1 VEPYNLSS
9 GDNCHTRIEN
19 WFNSNHYYL
28 LSCIQI
34 LISMTPKTVDT
45 NEDEERRLREK
56 LKRRVSEREE
66 NTDEEK
72 KMDERP
78 GSRSRHRNN
87 KNDRHR
93 DHRRNDDHRPFRV
106 GPRGPPPPNYRQGP
120 PPPGWRDRER
130 GHVPPPMRGFRGPP
144 PPGRGPPPQHFYR
157 GPPPPRYRRSRS
169 RSLSSRSSGRS
180 RSYSR
185 SRSRSRSSGRRRRGR
200 SLSGSRSRSRSRSF
214 SSDNSRS
221 RYSDETRSPS
231 PSSSVSS
238 ASSKS
243 SNSEEDDDEPLEEN
257 VNNEITK
264 DRRTVFVSQL
274 VMRAEERDVVR
285 YFRKKLGCKV
295 NEVIVLRDKRTGR
308 HKGCAYVELKR
319 LEDVPKVVEVSGQP
333 PDFQRFPILIKASE
347 AEKNYVLSNTQSTL
361 TARQMGDRDQGPLLT
376 TNGKLLESQKVYLGN
391 LDPRATQEI
400 LYSVFSSFG
409 HLEKVSIQME
419 PTTGVSRGFAFL
431 SFRDPKHANLSIH
444 TMSGQVLL
452 GRPLKTG
459 WANQTSTVP
468 GIEVVTSTE
477 FPDDATT
484 RIQNA
489 HLALSQ
495 VSLPGTDSPPKTNPM
510 AVAASKSSSDSMDPL
525 GSAGNSGYKAGNNSL
540 NEGAAKKIGNASE
553 PTSIVLV
560 HNMFDKDQETE
571 EGWEEDIRL
580 DFVDEC
586 SKWGKILDV
595 QVMHKE
601 QGGKIYASFENS
613 SQAQTC
619 ASNLAGRWF
628 DKRQLRVEFVRELPK
643 KVSGNGSD

>member
-1 VEPYNLSS
+1 M
-9 GDNCHTRIEN
+9 
-19 WFNSNHYYL
+19 
-28 LSCIQI
+28 
-34 LISMTPKTVDT
+34 MTPKTVDT
-45 NEDEERRLREK
+45 NEDEEKRLREK

-66 NTDEEK
+66 NIDEEK
-72 KMDERP
+72 KTDEQRS
-78 GSRSRHRNN
+78 GSRSRHRDHKNN
-87 KNDRHR
+87 RHR
-93 DHRRNDDHRPFRV
+93 DHRRNDEYRRFRE
-106 GPRGPPPPNYRQGP
+106 GPRGPPPPNYHRGP
-120 PPPGWRDRER
+120 PPPGWWDRER
-130 GHVPPPMRGFRGPP
+130 GHGPPMRGFRGPP
-144 PPGRGPPPQHFYR
+144 PPGRGPPPPHFYR
-157 GPPPPRYRRSRS
+157 GPPPARYRRSRS

-185 SRSRSRSSGRRRRGR
+185 SRSCSRSSGRRHRRR
-200 SLSGSRSRSRSRSF
+200 SLSGSRSHSRSRSF
-214 SSDNSRS
+214 SSDDSRS
-221 RYSDETRSPS
+221 CYSDETRSPS

-243 SNSEEDDDEPLEEN
+243 SNFDDDDDPPEDTA
-257 VNNEITK
+257 NNEITK

-347 AEKNYVLSNTQSTL
+347 AEKNYVLSNAQSTL
-361 TARQMGDRDQGPLLT
+361 TARQMGARDQGPLLT

-391 LDPRATQEI
+391 LDPRVTQEI

-409 HLEKVSIQME
+409 HLEKVSVQME

-444 TMSGQVLL
+444 TMSGQGLL

-468 GIEVVTSTE
+468 GVEVVTSTE
-477 FPDDATT
+477 FPDDATS

-495 VSLPGTDSPPKTNPM
+495 VSLSGTDPPSKTNPM
-510 AVAASKSSSDSMDPL
+510 AVAASKSSSDSIDLL
-525 GSAGNSGYKAGNNSL
+525 GSAVNSVTTSVVKPLPKAAGGDL
-540 NEGAAKKIGNASE
+540 NEVDAKKIGNANE
-553 PTSIVLV
+553 PTNMVLV
-560 HNMFDKDQETE
+560 HNMFDKDQETDD
-571 EGWEEDIRL
+571 GWEEDIRL

-595 QVMHKE
+595 KVMYKE

-613 SQAQTC
+613 SQAQMC

-628 DKRQLRVEFVRELPK
+628 DKRQLRVEFVRDFPRE
-643 KVSGNGSD
+643 GAANGSD